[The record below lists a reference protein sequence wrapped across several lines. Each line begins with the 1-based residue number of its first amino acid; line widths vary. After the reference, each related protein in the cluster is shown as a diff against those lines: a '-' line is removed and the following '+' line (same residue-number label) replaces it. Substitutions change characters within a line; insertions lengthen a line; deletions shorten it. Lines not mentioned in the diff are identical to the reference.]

1 MDNITLGSFDT
12 SFTAL
17 YLWVFA
23 PVVFYWV
30 FINKKKDWTSLG
42 GFGKTSLSIW
52 TIAVF
57 IKAVKNQTTVADVL
71 EITLLFGFMLGYL
84 VALLF
89 KFLTELSGEELQSD
103 LKRYEQEE
111 ADKEL
116 IRKAARKIIES

>member
-12 SFTAL
+12 SFSAL
-17 YLWVFA
+17 YLWGIA
-23 PVVFYWV
+23 PFIFYWV
-30 FINKKKDWTSLG
+30 FIEKKKGWTSLG

-57 IKAVKNQTTVADVL
+57 IKAVKNQTTVAEVL
-71 EITLLFGFMLGYL
+71 EITLLFGFMLGYF

-89 KFLTELSGEELQSD
+89 KFLTKLSAEQ
-103 LKRYEQEE
+103 YEQEE

-116 IRKAARKIIES
+116 IRQAARKILES